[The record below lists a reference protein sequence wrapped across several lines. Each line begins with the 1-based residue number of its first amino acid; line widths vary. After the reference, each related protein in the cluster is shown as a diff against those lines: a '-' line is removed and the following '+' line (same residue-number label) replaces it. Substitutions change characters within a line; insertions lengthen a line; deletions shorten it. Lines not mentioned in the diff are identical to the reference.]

1 MLEQTVY
8 TLMNEQTLTNRQYCC
23 NHHDK
28 STDKFIHGRSAV
40 REWWNNKIEQQCYNN
55 HILVVVSS
63 RVLHVLTYT
72 NNHVDSQAVYNMSKH
87 DLTTLIFYQSC
98 SIMLA
103 IMSYSV
109 VENNPVTVRDIFSR
123 AYRTRPESWEQ
134 FWEVS
139 YSDQRDLNPR

>member
-1 MLEQTVY
+1 MLTGLFMHVGTNCLFPDQRTDFDEQTI
-8 TLMNEQTLTNRQYCC
+8 LLQ
-23 NHHDK
+23 
-28 STDKFIHGRSAV
+28 SS
-40 REWWNNKIEQQCYNN
+40 WNNKIEQQCYNN